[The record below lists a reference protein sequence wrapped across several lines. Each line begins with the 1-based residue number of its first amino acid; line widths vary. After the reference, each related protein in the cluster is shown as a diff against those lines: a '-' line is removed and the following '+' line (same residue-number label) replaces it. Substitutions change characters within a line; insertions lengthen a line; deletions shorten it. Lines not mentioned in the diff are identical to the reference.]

1 MANTYT
7 KLGSYM
13 VPLGA
18 GGTGLGFSSIPQT
31 YSTLVIHVSVR
42 SLYASGYD
50 SLGMYLNG
58 VQTTLSNNFMNGTGS
73 GAPTS
78 SRSTYRALA
87 PINSAFNNPN
97 MFTAVT
103 VTIPNYTSST
113 FKQIMVESFE
123 EGQQTAGY
131 SVLASELWSNTSAI
145 TSVTFDTATSGVNLA
160 PYSTFTLYGIKNS

>member
-13 VPLGA
+13 VPLGS

-31 YSTLVIHVSVR
+31 YNTLVLHVSVR

-58 VQTTLSNNFMNGTGS
+58 VQTNLSNNFMNGTGTGTS
-73 GAPTS
+73 S
-78 SRSTYRALA
+78 SRSTYRAIST
-87 PINSAFNNPN
+87 INAVYNNPN

-103 VTIPNYTSST
+103 ITIPNYTSST
-113 FKQIMVESFE
+113 FKQIMIESFE

-131 SVLASELWSNTSAI
+131 GVLASELWSSTAAI
-145 TSVTFDTATSGVNLA
+145 NSVTFDTATSGVNLA
-160 PYSTFTLYGIKNS
+160 PYSTFTLYGLKTS